1 MKTLFLAKVLLLLPS
16 LLFVSLVFM
25 IVLGIIGSI
34 YGLGDEFYCGTF
46 CLTGKIILG
55 FTAVT
60 FFFLILPDIKMIFNI
75 HQNVTSKEE

>member
-25 IVLGIIGSI
+25 IVLGIISSI
-34 YGLGDEFYCGTF
+34 FGFGDEFYYGPF
-46 CLTGKIILG
+46 CLMCKIILG
-55 FTAVT
+55 LTAVT

-75 HQNVTSKEE
+75 HKNVTSKEE

>member
-34 YGLGDEFYCGTF
+34 FGFGDEFYCGPF
-46 CLTGKIILG
+46 YLAGKIILG
-55 FTAVT
+55 LTVVT
-60 FFFLILPDIKMIFNI
+60 FLFLILPDIKMIFNI